1 MMKKTVLWALA
12 ALLFVSCG
20 QKKQDI
26 GEAGN
31 DYAVLTLQPTDIE
44 LNTAYPA
51 TIKGM
56 QDIEIRPK
64 VSGYLTQLLVD
75 EGATVRKG
83 QALFK
88 IDDVQYQA
96 AVNQAQAQVNVV
108 KANIN
113 TQKLTVE
120 NKKML
125 HSKQIVS
132 DYDLQTAINQLAS
145 LEAQLQQAE
154 AALQSAR
161 DNLRY
166 CTVTSPGDGV
176 VGVIPYRVGS
186 LVSASSAQP
195 LTTVS
200 SINEMYVYFSMT
212 EKQLLT
218 LTREQG
224 GLSEA
229 IKNMPPVT
237 LVLSDGTTYSETGKV
252 STISGV
258 IDTSTGAVQMRAT
271 FSNAQ
276 RVLRS
281 GGTGSVLIPTNQKG
295 AIVIPQKATYEIQD
309 KKFVYVVNA
318 KNKVQNREIEVL
330 VQNDGQNY
338 VVSSGLKAGERIV
351 VDGVSKLKNDM
362 EIKPITPEQ
371 ADKNV
376 QQQKQ
381 ALKDGKMP
389 GQN

>member
-1 MMKKTVLWALA
+1 MKKTALWALA
-12 ALLFVSCG
+12 ALLFASCG
-20 QKKQDI
+20 QKSQNI

-31 DYAVLTLQPTDIE
+31 DYAVVTLQPKDVE

-83 QALFK
+83 QPLFK
-88 IDDVQYQA
+88 IDDVQYRA
-96 AVNQAQAQVNVV
+96 AVNQAIASVNVV

-125 HSKQIVS
+125 HSKQIIS

-212 EKQLLT
+212 EKQLLA

-224 GLSEA
+224 GLNEA
-229 IKNMPPVT
+229 MKNMPPVT

-258 IDTSTGAVQMRAT
+258 IDPQTGAVQMRAT
-271 FSNAQ
+271 FNNAQ
-276 RVLRS
+276 HVLRS
-281 GGTGSVLIPTNQKG
+281 GGTGSVLMPNNQKG
-295 AIVIPQKATYEIQD
+295 AIVIPQKATYEIQN
-309 KKFVYVVNA
+309 KKFVYVVDS
-318 KNKVQNREIEVL
+318 KNKVQSREIEVL

-351 VDGVSKLKNDM
+351 VDGVNKLKNGMD
-362 EIKPITPEQ
+362 IKPITPEQ

>member
-1 MMKKTVLWALA
+1 MKKTALWALA
-12 ALLFVSCG
+12 ALLFASCG
-20 QKKQDI
+20 QKSQNI

-31 DYAVLTLQPTDIE
+31 DYAVVTLQPKDVE

-83 QALFK
+83 QPLFK
-88 IDDVQYQA
+88 IDDVQYRA
-96 AVNQAQAQVNVV
+96 AVNQAIASVNVV

-125 HSKQIVS
+125 HAKQIIS

-212 EKQLLT
+212 EKQLLA

-224 GLSEA
+224 GLNEA
-229 IKNMPPVT
+229 LKNMPPVT

-258 IDTSTGAVQMRAT
+258 IDPQTGAVQMRAT

-276 RVLRS
+276 HVLRS
-281 GGTGSVLIPTNQKG
+281 GGTGSVLMPNNQKG
-295 AIVIPQKATYEIQD
+295 AIVIPQKATYEIQN
-309 KKFVYVVNA
+309 KKFVYVVDS
-318 KNKVQNREIEVL
+318 KNKVQSREIEVL

-351 VDGVSKLKNDM
+351 VAGVNKLKNGMD
-362 EIKPITPEQ
+362 IKPITPEQ

>member
-1 MMKKTVLWALA
+1 MKKTALWALA
-12 ALLFVSCG
+12 ALLFASCG
-20 QKKQDI
+20 QKSQNI

-31 DYAVLTLQPTDIE
+31 DYAVVTLQPKDVE

-83 QALFK
+83 QPLFK
-88 IDDVQYQA
+88 IDDVQYRA
-96 AVNQAQAQVNVV
+96 AVNQAIASVNVV

-212 EKQLLT
+212 EKQLLA

-224 GLSEA
+224 GLNEA
-229 IKNMPPVT
+229 LKNMPPVT

-258 IDTSTGAVQMRAT
+258 IDPSTGAVQMRAT

-281 GGTGSVLIPTNQKG
+281 GGTGSVLMPNNQKG
-295 AIVIPQKATYEIQD
+295 AIVIPQKATYEIQN
-309 KKFVYVVNA
+309 KKFVYVVDA
-318 KNKVQNREIEVL
+318 KNKVQSREIEVL

-351 VDGVSKLKNDM
+351 VDGVNKLKNGMD
-362 EIKPITPEQ
+362 IKPITPEQ

>member
-1 MMKKTVLWALA
+1 MKKTALWALA
-12 ALLFVSCG
+12 ALLFASCG
-20 QKKQDI
+20 QKSQNI

-31 DYAVLTLQPTDIE
+31 DYAVVTLQPKDVE

-83 QALFK
+83 QPLFK
-88 IDDVQYQA
+88 IDDVQYRA
-96 AVNQAQAQVNVV
+96 AVNQAVASVNVV

-125 HSKQIVS
+125 HAKQIIS

-212 EKQLLT
+212 EKQLLA

-224 GLSEA
+224 GLNEA
-229 IKNMPPVT
+229 LKNMPPVT

-258 IDTSTGAVQMRAT
+258 IDPQTGAVQMRAT
-271 FSNAQ
+271 FSNVQ
-276 RVLRS
+276 HVLRS
-281 GGTGSVLIPTNQKG
+281 GGTGSVLMPNNQKG
-295 AIVIPQKATYEIQD
+295 AIVIPQKATYEIQN
-309 KKFVYVVNA
+309 KKFVYVVDS
-318 KNKVQNREIEVL
+318 KNKVQSREIEVL

-338 VVSSGLKAGERIV
+338 VVSSGLKVGERIV
-351 VDGVSKLKNDM
+351 VDGVNKLKNGMD
-362 EIKPITPEQ
+362 IKPITPEQ

>member
-1 MMKKTVLWALA
+1 MKKTALWALA
-12 ALLFVSCG
+12 ALLFASCG
-20 QKKQDI
+20 QKSQNI

-31 DYAVLTLQPTDIE
+31 DYAVVTLQPKDVE

-83 QALFK
+83 QPLFK
-88 IDDVQYQA
+88 IDDVQYRA
-96 AVNQAQAQVNVV
+96 AVNQAIASVNVV

-125 HSKQIVS
+125 HAKQIIS

-212 EKQLLT
+212 EKQLLA

-224 GLSEA
+224 GLNEA
-229 IKNMPPVT
+229 MKNMPPVT

-258 IDTSTGAVQMRAT
+258 IDPQTGAVQMRAT
-271 FSNAQ
+271 FSNVQ
-276 RVLRS
+276 HVLRS
-281 GGTGSVLIPTNQKG
+281 GGTGSVLMPNNQKG
-295 AIVIPQKATYEIQD
+295 AIVIPQKATYEIQN
-309 KKFVYVVNA
+309 KKFVYVVDS
-318 KNKVQNREIEVL
+318 KNKVQSREIEVL

-351 VDGVSKLKNDM
+351 VDGVNKLKNGMD
-362 EIKPITPEQ
+362 IKPITPEQ

>member
-1 MMKKTVLWALA
+1 MKKTALWALA
-12 ALLFVSCG
+12 ALLFASCG
-20 QKKQDI
+20 QKSQNI

-31 DYAVLTLQPTDIE
+31 DYAVVTLQPKDVE

-83 QALFK
+83 QPLFK
-88 IDDVQYQA
+88 IDDVQYRA
-96 AVNQAQAQVNVV
+96 AVNQAIASVNVV

-125 HSKQIVS
+125 HAKQIIS

-212 EKQLLT
+212 EKQLLA

-224 GLSEA
+224 GLNEA
-229 IKNMPPVT
+229 LKNMPPVT

-258 IDTSTGAVQMRAT
+258 IDPQTGAVQMRAT
-271 FSNAQ
+271 FNNAQ
-276 RVLRS
+276 HVLRS
-281 GGTGSVLIPTNQKG
+281 GGTGSVLMPNNQKG
-295 AIVIPQKATYEIQD
+295 AIVIPQKATYEIQN
-309 KKFVYVVNA
+309 KKFVYVVDN
-318 KNKVQNREIEVL
+318 KNKVQSREIEVL

-351 VDGVSKLKNDM
+351 VDGVNKLKNGMD
-362 EIKPITPEQ
+362 IKPITPEQ

>member
-1 MMKKTVLWALA
+1 MKKTALWALA
-12 ALLFVSCG
+12 ALLFASCG
-20 QKKQDI
+20 QKSQNI

-31 DYAVLTLQPTDIE
+31 DYAVVTLQPKDVE

-83 QALFK
+83 QPLFK
-88 IDDVQYQA
+88 IDDVQYRA
-96 AVNQAQAQVNVV
+96 AVNQAIASVNVV

-125 HSKQIVS
+125 HAKQIIS

-212 EKQLLT
+212 EKQLLA

-224 GLSEA
+224 GLNEA
-229 IKNMPPVT
+229 MKNMPPVT

-258 IDTSTGAVQMRAT
+258 IDPSTGAVQMRAT

-281 GGTGSVLIPTNQKG
+281 GGTGSVLMPNNQKG
-295 AIVIPQKATYEIQD
+295 AIVIPQKATYEIQN
-309 KKFVYVVNA
+309 KKFVYVVDS
-318 KNKVQNREIEVL
+318 KNKVQSREIEVL

-338 VVSSGLKAGERIV
+338 VVSSGLKVGERIV
-351 VDGVSKLKNDM
+351 VDGVNKLKNGMD
-362 EIKPITPEQ
+362 IKPITPEQ

>member
-1 MMKKTVLWALA
+1 MKKTALWALA

-20 QKKQDI
+20 QKKQQL

-31 DYAVLTLQPTDIE
+31 DYAVVTLQPTDIE
-44 LNTAYPA
+44 LSTAYPA

-96 AVNQAQAQVNVV
+96 AVNQAQAAMNVV

-212 EKQLLT
+212 EKQLLA

-224 GLSEA
+224 GLNEA
-229 IKNMPPVT
+229 LKNMPPVT

-258 IDTSTGAVQMRAT
+258 IDPSTGAVQMRAT

-281 GGTGSVLIPTNQKG
+281 GGTGSVLMPNNQKG
-295 AIVIPQKATYEIQD
+295 AIVIPQKATYEIQN
-309 KKFVYVVNA
+309 KKFVYVVDA
-318 KNKVQNREIEVL
+318 KNKVQSREIQVL

-338 VVSSGLKAGERIV
+338 VVSDGLKAGERIV
-351 VDGVSKLKNDM
+351 VDGVNKLKNDM

-371 ADKNV
+371 ANKNV
-376 QQQKQ
+376 EQQKQ

>member
-1 MMKKTVLWALA
+1 MKKTALWALA
-12 ALLFVSCG
+12 ALLFASCG
-20 QKKQDI
+20 QKSQNI

-31 DYAVLTLQPTDIE
+31 DYAVVTLQPKDVE

-96 AVNQAQAQVNVV
+96 AVNQAAASVNVV
-108 KANIN
+108 KANIK

-125 HSKQIVS
+125 HSKQIIS

-212 EKQLLT
+212 EKQLLA

-224 GLSEA
+224 GLNEA
-229 IKNMPPVT
+229 LKNMPPVT

-258 IDTSTGAVQMRAT
+258 IDPQTGAVQMRAT
-271 FSNAQ
+271 FSNVQ
-276 RVLRS
+276 HVLRS
-281 GGTGSVLIPTNQKG
+281 GGTGSVLMPNNQKG
-295 AIVIPQKATYEIQD
+295 AIVIPQKATYEIQN
-309 KKFVYVVNA
+309 KKFVYVVDS
-318 KNKVQNREIEVL
+318 KNKVQSREIEVL

-351 VDGVSKLKNDM
+351 VDGVNKLKNGMD
-362 EIKPITPEQ
+362 IKPITPEQ

>member
-1 MMKKTVLWALA
+1 MKKTALWALA
-12 ALLFVSCG
+12 ALLFASCG
-20 QKKQDI
+20 QKSQNI

-31 DYAVLTLQPTDIE
+31 DYAVVTLQPKDVE

-83 QALFK
+83 QPLFK
-88 IDDVQYQA
+88 IDDVQYRA
-96 AVNQAQAQVNVV
+96 AVNQAIASVNVV

-125 HSKQIVS
+125 HAKQIIS

-212 EKQLLT
+212 EKQLLA

-224 GLSEA
+224 GLNEA
-229 IKNMPPVT
+229 LKNMPPVT

-258 IDTSTGAVQMRAT
+258 IDPQTGAVQMRAT

-281 GGTGSVLIPTNQKG
+281 GGTGSVLMPNNQKG
-295 AIVIPQKATYEIQD
+295 AIVIPQKATYEIQN
-309 KKFVYVVNA
+309 KKFVYVVDS
-318 KNKVQNREIEVL
+318 KNKVQSREIEVL

-338 VVSSGLKAGERIV
+338 VVSSGLKVGERIV
-351 VDGVSKLKNDM
+351 VDGVNKLKNGMD
-362 EIKPITPEQ
+362 IKPITPEQ

>member
-1 MMKKTVLWALA
+1 MKKTALWALA
-12 ALLFVSCG
+12 ALLFASCG
-20 QKKQDI
+20 QKSQNI

-31 DYAVLTLQPTDIE
+31 DYAVVTLQPKDVE

-83 QALFK
+83 QPLFK
-88 IDDVQYQA
+88 IDDVQYRA
-96 AVNQAQAQVNVV
+96 AVNQAIASVNVV

-125 HSKQIVS
+125 HSKQIIS

-212 EKQLLT
+212 EKQLLA

-224 GLSEA
+224 GLNEA
-229 IKNMPPVT
+229 LKNMPPVT

-258 IDTSTGAVQMRAT
+258 IDPQTGAVQMRAT
-271 FSNAQ
+271 FSNVQ
-276 RVLRS
+276 HVLRS
-281 GGTGSVLIPTNQKG
+281 GGTGSVLMPNNQKG
-295 AIVIPQKATYEIQD
+295 AIVIPQKATYEIQN
-309 KKFVYVVNA
+309 KKFVYVVDN
-318 KNKVQNREIEVL
+318 KNKVQSREIEVL

-351 VDGVSKLKNDM
+351 VDGVNKLKNGMD
-362 EIKPITPEQ
+362 IKPITPEQ

>member
-1 MMKKTVLWALA
+1 MKKTALWALA
-12 ALLFVSCG
+12 ALLFASCG
-20 QKKQDI
+20 QKSQNI

-31 DYAVLTLQPTDIE
+31 DYAVVTLQPKDVE

-83 QALFK
+83 QPLFK
-88 IDDVQYQA
+88 IDDVQYRA
-96 AVNQAQAQVNVV
+96 AVNQAIASVNVV

-125 HSKQIVS
+125 HAKQIIS

-212 EKQLLT
+212 EKQLLA

-224 GLSEA
+224 GLNEA
-229 IKNMPPVT
+229 MKNMPPVT

-258 IDTSTGAVQMRAT
+258 IDPQTGAVQMRAT
-271 FSNAQ
+271 FGNAQ
-276 RVLRS
+276 HVLRS
-281 GGTGSVLIPTNQKG
+281 GGTGSVLMPNNQKG
-295 AIVIPQKATYEIQD
+295 AIVIPQKATYEIQN
-309 KKFVYVVNA
+309 KKFVYVVDN
-318 KNKVQNREIEVL
+318 KNKVQSREIEVL

-351 VDGVSKLKNDM
+351 VDGVNKLKNGMD
-362 EIKPITPEQ
+362 IKPITPEQ

>member
-1 MMKKTVLWALA
+1 MKKTALWALA
-12 ALLFVSCG
+12 ALLFASCG
-20 QKKQDI
+20 QKSQNI

-31 DYAVLTLQPTDIE
+31 DYAVVTLQPKDVE

-83 QALFK
+83 QPLFK
-88 IDDVQYQA
+88 IDDVQYRA
-96 AVNQAQAQVNVV
+96 AVNQAIASVNVV

-125 HSKQIVS
+125 HAKQIIS

-212 EKQLLT
+212 EKQLLA

-224 GLSEA
+224 GLNEA
-229 IKNMPPVT
+229 LKNMPPVT

-258 IDTSTGAVQMRAT
+258 IDPQTGAVQMRAT
-271 FSNAQ
+271 FSNVQ
-276 RVLRS
+276 HVLRS
-281 GGTGSVLIPTNQKG
+281 GGTGSVLMPNNQKG
-295 AIVIPQKATYEIQD
+295 AIVIPQKATYEIQN
-309 KKFVYVVNA
+309 KKFVYVVDN
-318 KNKVQNREIEVL
+318 KNKVQSREIEVL

-351 VDGVSKLKNDM
+351 VDGVNKLKNGMD
-362 EIKPITPEQ
+362 IKPITPEQ

>member
-1 MMKKTVLWALA
+1 MKKTALWALA
-12 ALLFVSCG
+12 ALLFASCG
-20 QKKQDI
+20 QKSQNI

-31 DYAVLTLQPTDIE
+31 DYAVVTLQPKDVE

-83 QALFK
+83 QPLFK
-88 IDDVQYQA
+88 IDDVQYRA
-96 AVNQAQAQVNVV
+96 AVNQAIASVNVV

-125 HSKQIVS
+125 HSKQIIS

-212 EKQLLT
+212 EKQLLA

-224 GLSEA
+224 GLNEA
-229 IKNMPPVT
+229 MKNMPPVT

-258 IDTSTGAVQMRAT
+258 IDPQTGAVQMRAT
-271 FSNAQ
+271 FSNVQ
-276 RVLRS
+276 HVLRS
-281 GGTGSVLIPTNQKG
+281 GGTGSVLMPNNQKG
-295 AIVIPQKATYEIQD
+295 AIVIPQKATYEIQN
-309 KKFVYVVNA
+309 KKFVYVVDS
-318 KNKVQNREIEVL
+318 KNKVQSREIEVL

-351 VDGVSKLKNDM
+351 VDGVNKLKNGMD
-362 EIKPITPEQ
+362 IKPITPEQ

>member
-1 MMKKTVLWALA
+1 MKKTALWALA
-12 ALLFVSCG
+12 ALLFASCG
-20 QKKQDI
+20 QKSQNI

-31 DYAVLTLQPTDIE
+31 DYAVVTLQPKDVE

-83 QALFK
+83 QPLFK
-88 IDDVQYQA
+88 IDDVQYRA
-96 AVNQAQAQVNVV
+96 AVNQAIASVNVV

-125 HSKQIVS
+125 HAKQIIS

-212 EKQLLT
+212 EKQLLA

-224 GLSEA
+224 GLNEA
-229 IKNMPPVT
+229 LKNMPPVT

-258 IDTSTGAVQMRAT
+258 IDPQTGAVQMRAT

-281 GGTGSVLIPTNQKG
+281 GGTGSVLMPNNQKG
-295 AIVIPQKATYEIQD
+295 AIVIPQKATYEIQN
-309 KKFVYVVNA
+309 KKFVYVVDA
-318 KNKVQNREIEVL
+318 KNKVQSREIQVL

-338 VVSSGLKAGERIV
+338 VVSNGLKAGERIV
-351 VDGVSKLKNDM
+351 VDGVDKLKNDM

-371 ADKNV
+371 ANKNV
-376 QQQKQ
+376 EQQKQ

>member
-1 MMKKTVLWALA
+1 MKKTALWALA
-12 ALLFVSCG
+12 ALLFASCG
-20 QKKQDI
+20 QKSQNI

-31 DYAVLTLQPTDIE
+31 DYAVVTLQPKDVE

-83 QALFK
+83 QPLFK
-88 IDDVQYQA
+88 IDDVQYRA
-96 AVNQAQAQVNVV
+96 AVNQAIASVNVV

-125 HSKQIVS
+125 HSKQIIS

-212 EKQLLT
+212 EKQLLA

-224 GLSEA
+224 GLNEA
-229 IKNMPPVT
+229 MKNMPPVT

-258 IDTSTGAVQMRAT
+258 IDPQTGAVQMRAT
-271 FSNAQ
+271 FSNVQ
-276 RVLRS
+276 HVLRS
-281 GGTGSVLIPTNQKG
+281 GGTGSVLMPNNQKG
-295 AIVIPQKATYEIQD
+295 AIVIPQKATYEIQN
-309 KKFVYVVNA
+309 KKFVYVVDN
-318 KNKVQNREIEVL
+318 KNKVQSREIEVL

-351 VDGVSKLKNDM
+351 VDGVNKLKNGMD
-362 EIKPITPEQ
+362 IKPITPEQ

>member
-1 MMKKTVLWALA
+1 MKKTALWALA
-12 ALLFVSCG
+12 ALLFASCG
-20 QKKQDI
+20 QKSQNI

-31 DYAVLTLQPTDIE
+31 DYAVVTLQPKDVE

-96 AVNQAQAQVNVV
+96 AVNQAAASVNVV
-108 KANIN
+108 KANIK
-113 TQKLTVE
+113 TQRLTVE

-125 HSKQIVS
+125 HSKQIIS

-212 EKQLLT
+212 EKQLLA

-224 GLSEA
+224 GLNEA
-229 IKNMPPVT
+229 LKNMPPVT

-258 IDTSTGAVQMRAT
+258 IDPQTGAVQMRAT
-271 FSNAQ
+271 FSNVQ
-276 RVLRS
+276 HVLRS
-281 GGTGSVLIPTNQKG
+281 GGTGSVLMPNNQKG
-295 AIVIPQKATYEIQD
+295 AIVIPQKATYEIQN
-309 KKFVYVVNA
+309 KKFVYVVDN
-318 KNKVQNREIEVL
+318 KNKVQSREIEVL

-351 VDGVSKLKNDM
+351 VDGVNKLKNGMD
-362 EIKPITPEQ
+362 IKPITPEQ

>member
-1 MMKKTVLWALA
+1 MKKTALWALA
-12 ALLFVSCG
+12 ALLFASCG
-20 QKKQDI
+20 QKSQNI

-31 DYAVLTLQPTDIE
+31 DYAVVTLQPKDVE

-96 AVNQAQAQVNVV
+96 AVNQAAASVNVV

-125 HSKQIVS
+125 HAKQIIS

-212 EKQLLT
+212 EKQLLA

-224 GLSEA
+224 GLNEA
-229 IKNMPPVT
+229 MKNMPPVT

-258 IDTSTGAVQMRAT
+258 IDPQTGAVQMRAT
-271 FSNAQ
+271 FNNAQ
-276 RVLRS
+276 HVLRS
-281 GGTGSVLIPTNQKG
+281 GGTGSVLMPNNQKG
-295 AIVIPQKATYEIQD
+295 AIVIPQKATYEIQN
-309 KKFVYVVNA
+309 KKFVYVVDS
-318 KNKVQNREIEVL
+318 KNKVQSREIEVL

-338 VVSSGLKAGERIV
+338 VVSSGLKVGERIV
-351 VDGVSKLKNDM
+351 VDGVNKLKNGMD
-362 EIKPITPEQ
+362 IKPITPEQ

>member
-1 MMKKTVLWALA
+1 MKKTALWALA
-12 ALLFVSCG
+12 ALLFASCG
-20 QKKQDI
+20 QKSQNI

-31 DYAVLTLQPTDIE
+31 DYAVVTLQPKDVE

-83 QALFK
+83 QPLFK
-88 IDDVQYQA
+88 IDDVQYRA
-96 AVNQAQAQVNVV
+96 AVNQAVASVNVV

-125 HSKQIVS
+125 HAKQIIS

-212 EKQLLT
+212 EKQLLA

-224 GLSEA
+224 GLNEA
-229 IKNMPPVT
+229 LKNMPPVT

-258 IDTSTGAVQMRAT
+258 IDPQTGAVQMRAT
-271 FSNAQ
+271 FSNVQ
-276 RVLRS
+276 HVLRS
-281 GGTGSVLIPTNQKG
+281 GGTGSVLMPNNQKG
-295 AIVIPQKATYEIQD
+295 AIVIPQKATYEIQN
-309 KKFVYVVNA
+309 KKFVYVVDN
-318 KNKVQNREIEVL
+318 KNKVQSREIEVL

-351 VDGVSKLKNDM
+351 VDGVNKLKNGMD
-362 EIKPITPEQ
+362 IKPITPEQ

>member
-1 MMKKTVLWALA
+1 MKKTALWALA

-20 QKKQDI
+20 QKKQQL

-31 DYAVLTLQPTDIE
+31 DYAVVTLQPTDIE
-44 LNTAYPA
+44 LSTAYPA

-96 AVNQAQAQVNVV
+96 AVNQAQAAVNVV

-212 EKQLLT
+212 EKQLLA

-224 GLSEA
+224 GLNEA
-229 IKNMPPVT
+229 LKNMPPVT

-258 IDTSTGAVQMRAT
+258 IDPSTGAVQMRAT

-281 GGTGSVLIPTNQKG
+281 GGTGSVLMPNNQKG
-295 AIVIPQKATYEIQD
+295 AIVIPQKATYEIQN
-309 KKFVYVVNA
+309 KKFVYVVDA
-318 KNKVQNREIEVL
+318 KNKVQSREIQVL

-338 VVSSGLKAGERIV
+338 VVSDGLKAGERIV
-351 VDGVSKLKNDM
+351 VDGVNKLKNDM

-371 ADKNV
+371 ANKNV
-376 QQQKQ
+376 EQQKQ

>member
-1 MMKKTVLWALA
+1 MKKTALWALA
-12 ALLFVSCG
+12 ALLFASCG
-20 QKKQDI
+20 QKSQNI

-31 DYAVLTLQPTDIE
+31 DYAVVTLQPKDVE

-83 QALFK
+83 QPLFK
-88 IDDVQYQA
+88 IDDVQYRA
-96 AVNQAQAQVNVV
+96 AVNQAIASVNVV

-125 HSKQIVS
+125 HAKQIIS

-212 EKQLLT
+212 EKQLLA

-224 GLSEA
+224 GLNEA
-229 IKNMPPVT
+229 LKNMPPVT

-258 IDTSTGAVQMRAT
+258 IDPQTGAVQMRAT
-271 FSNAQ
+271 FSNVQ
-276 RVLRS
+276 HVLRS
-281 GGTGSVLIPTNQKG
+281 GGTGSVLMPNNQKG
-295 AIVIPQKATYEIQD
+295 AIVIPQKATYEIQN
-309 KKFVYVVNA
+309 KKFVYVVDS
-318 KNKVQNREIEVL
+318 KNKVQSREIEVL

-338 VVSSGLKAGERIV
+338 VVSSGLKVGERIV
-351 VDGVSKLKNDM
+351 VDGVNKLKNGMD
-362 EIKPITPEQ
+362 IKPITPEQ

>member
-1 MMKKTVLWALA
+1 MKKTALWALA

-20 QKKQDI
+20 QKKQQL

-31 DYAVLTLQPTDIE
+31 DYAVVTLQPTDIE
-44 LNTAYPA
+44 LSTAYPA

-96 AVNQAQAQVNVV
+96 AVNQAQASVNVV

-125 HSKQIVS
+125 HSKQIIS

-212 EKQLLT
+212 EKQLLA

-224 GLSEA
+224 GLNEA
-229 IKNMPPVT
+229 LKNMPPVT

-258 IDTSTGAVQMRAT
+258 IDPSTGAVQMRAT
-271 FSNAQ
+271 FSNAH

-281 GGTGSVLIPTNQKG
+281 GGTGSVLMPNNQKG
-295 AIVIPQKATYEIQD
+295 AIVIPQKATYEIQN
-309 KKFVYVVNA
+309 KKFVYVVDA
-318 KNKVQNREIEVL
+318 KNKVQSREIQVL

-338 VVSSGLKAGERIV
+338 VVSDGLKAGERIV
-351 VDGVSKLKNDM
+351 VDGVNKLKNDM

-371 ADKNV
+371 ANKNV
-376 QQQKQ
+376 EQQKQ

>member
-1 MMKKTVLWALA
+1 MKKTALWALA
-12 ALLFVSCG
+12 ALLFASCG
-20 QKKQDI
+20 QKSQNI

-31 DYAVLTLQPTDIE
+31 DYAVVTLQPKDVE

-96 AVNQAQAQVNVV
+96 AVNQAVASVNVV

-125 HSKQIVS
+125 HAKQIIS

-212 EKQLLT
+212 EKQLLA

-224 GLSEA
+224 GLNEA
-229 IKNMPPVT
+229 MKNMPPVT

-258 IDTSTGAVQMRAT
+258 IDPQTGAVQMRAT
-271 FSNAQ
+271 FNNAQ
-276 RVLRS
+276 HVLRS
-281 GGTGSVLIPTNQKG
+281 GGTGSVLMPNNQKG
-295 AIVIPQKATYEIQD
+295 AIVIPQKATYEIQN
-309 KKFVYVVNA
+309 KKFVYVVDS
-318 KNKVQNREIEVL
+318 KNKVQSREIEVL

-351 VDGVSKLKNDM
+351 VDGVNKLKNGMD
-362 EIKPITPEQ
+362 IKPITPEQ

>member
-1 MMKKTVLWALA
+1 MKKTALWALA

-20 QKKQDI
+20 QKKQQL

-31 DYAVLTLQPTDIE
+31 DYAVVTLQPTDIE
-44 LNTAYPA
+44 LSTAYPA

-96 AVNQAQAQVNVV
+96 AVNQAQASVNVV

-212 EKQLLT
+212 EKQLLA

-224 GLSEA
+224 GLNEA
-229 IKNMPPVT
+229 LKNMPPVT

-258 IDTSTGAVQMRAT
+258 IDPSTGAVQMRAT

-281 GGTGSVLIPTNQKG
+281 GGTGSVLMPNNQKG
-295 AIVIPQKATYEIQD
+295 AIVIPQKATYEIQN
-309 KKFVYVVNA
+309 KKFVYVVDA
-318 KNKVQNREIEVL
+318 KNKVQSREIQVL

-338 VVSSGLKAGERIV
+338 VVSDGLKAGERIV
-351 VDGVSKLKNDM
+351 VDGVNKLKNDM

-371 ADKNV
+371 ANKNV
-376 QQQKQ
+376 EQQKQ

>member
-1 MMKKTVLWALA
+1 MKKTALWALA
-12 ALLFVSCG
+12 ALLFASCG
-20 QKKQDI
+20 QKSQNI

-31 DYAVLTLQPTDIE
+31 DYAVVTLQPKDVE

-83 QALFK
+83 QPLFK
-88 IDDVQYQA
+88 IDDVQYRA
-96 AVNQAQAQVNVV
+96 AVNQAIASVNVV

-125 HSKQIVS
+125 HAKQIIS

-212 EKQLLT
+212 EKQLLA

-224 GLSEA
+224 GLNEA
-229 IKNMPPVT
+229 LKNMPPVT

-258 IDTSTGAVQMRAT
+258 IDPSTGAVQMRAT

-281 GGTGSVLIPTNQKG
+281 GGTGSVLMPNNQKG
-295 AIVIPQKATYEIQD
+295 AIVIPQKATYEIQN
-309 KKFVYVVNA
+309 KKFVYVVDS
-318 KNKVQNREIEVL
+318 KNKVQSREIEVL

-351 VDGVSKLKNDM
+351 VDGVNKLKNGMD
-362 EIKPITPEQ
+362 IKPITPEQ

>member
-1 MMKKTVLWALA
+1 MKKTALWALA

-20 QKKQDI
+20 QKKQQL

-31 DYAVLTLQPTDIE
+31 DYAVVTLQPTDIE
-44 LNTAYPA
+44 LSTAYPA

-96 AVNQAQAQVNVV
+96 AVNQAQASVNVV

-125 HSKQIVS
+125 HSKQIIS

-212 EKQLLT
+212 EKQLLA

-224 GLSEA
+224 GLNEA
-229 IKNMPPVT
+229 LKNMPPVT

-258 IDTSTGAVQMRAT
+258 IDPSTGAVQMRAT

-281 GGTGSVLIPTNQKG
+281 GGTGSVLMPNNQKG
-295 AIVIPQKATYEIQD
+295 AIVIPQKATYEIQN
-309 KKFVYVVNA
+309 KKFVYVVDA
-318 KNKVQNREIEVL
+318 KNKVQSREIQVL

-338 VVSSGLKAGERIV
+338 VVSDGLKAGERIV
-351 VDGVSKLKNDM
+351 VDGVNKLKNDM

-371 ADKNV
+371 ANKNV
-376 QQQKQ
+376 EQQKQ

>member
-1 MMKKTVLWALA
+1 MKKTALWALA
-12 ALLFVSCG
+12 ALLFASCG
-20 QKKQDI
+20 QKSQNI

-31 DYAVLTLQPTDIE
+31 DYAVVTLQPKDVE

-83 QALFK
+83 QPLFK
-88 IDDVQYQA
+88 IDDVQYRA
-96 AVNQAQAQVNVV
+96 AVNQAIASVNVV

-125 HSKQIVS
+125 HAKQIIS

-212 EKQLLT
+212 EKQLLA

-224 GLSEA
+224 GLNEA
-229 IKNMPPVT
+229 MKNMPPVT

-258 IDTSTGAVQMRAT
+258 IDPQTGAVQMRAT
-271 FSNAQ
+271 FNNAQ
-276 RVLRS
+276 HVLRS
-281 GGTGSVLIPTNQKG
+281 GGTGSVLMPNNQKG
-295 AIVIPQKATYEIQD
+295 AIVIPQKATYEIQN
-309 KKFVYVVNA
+309 KKFVYVVDS
-318 KNKVQNREIEVL
+318 KNKVQSREIEVL

-338 VVSSGLKAGERIV
+338 VVSSGLKVGERIV
-351 VDGVSKLKNDM
+351 VDGVNKLKNGMD
-362 EIKPITPEQ
+362 IKPITPEQ

>member
-1 MMKKTVLWALA
+1 MKKTALWALA
-12 ALLFVSCG
+12 ALLFASCG
-20 QKKQDI
+20 QKSQNI

-31 DYAVLTLQPTDIE
+31 DYAVVTLQPKDVE

-83 QALFK
+83 QPLFK
-88 IDDVQYQA
+88 IDDVQYRA
-96 AVNQAQAQVNVV
+96 AVNQAIASVNVV

-125 HSKQIVS
+125 HSKQIIS

-212 EKQLLT
+212 EKQLLA

-224 GLSEA
+224 GLNEA
-229 IKNMPPVT
+229 LKNMPPVT

-258 IDTSTGAVQMRAT
+258 IDPQTGAVQMRAT
-271 FSNAQ
+271 FSNDQ
-276 RVLRS
+276 HVLRS
-281 GGTGSVLIPTNQKG
+281 GGTGSVLMPNNQKG
-295 AIVIPQKATYEIQD
+295 AIVIPQKATYEIQN
-309 KKFVYVVNA
+309 KKFVYVVDS
-318 KNKVQNREIEVL
+318 KNKVQSREIEVL

-351 VDGVSKLKNDM
+351 VDGVNKLKNGMD
-362 EIKPITPEQ
+362 IKPITPEQ

>member
-1 MMKKTVLWALA
+1 MKKTALWALA

-20 QKKQDI
+20 QKEKDM

-31 DYAVLTLQPTDIE
+31 DYAVVTLQPKDIE
-44 LNTAYPA
+44 LSTAYPA

-96 AVNQAQAQVNVV
+96 AVNQAQASVNVV

-125 HSKQIVS
+125 HSKQIIS

-212 EKQLLT
+212 EKQLLA

-224 GLSEA
+224 GLNEA
-229 IKNMPPVT
+229 MKNMPPVT

-258 IDTSTGAVQMRAT
+258 IDPSTGAVQMRAT

-276 RVLRS
+276 HVLRS
-281 GGTGSVLIPTNQKG
+281 GGTGSVLMPNNQKG
-295 AIVIPQKATYEIQD
+295 AIVIPQKATYEIQN
-309 KKFVYVVNA
+309 KKFVYVVDA
-318 KNKVQNREIEVL
+318 KNKVQSREIQVL

-338 VVSSGLKAGERIV
+338 VVSNGLKAGERIV
-351 VDGVSKLKNDM
+351 VDGVDKLKNDM

-371 ADKNV
+371 ANKNV
-376 QQQKQ
+376 EQQKQ

>member
-1 MMKKTVLWALA
+1 MKKTALWALA
-12 ALLFVSCG
+12 ALLFASCG
-20 QKKQDI
+20 QKSQNI

-31 DYAVLTLQPTDIE
+31 DYAVVTLQPKDVE

-83 QALFK
+83 QPLFK
-88 IDDVQYQA
+88 IDDVQYRA
-96 AVNQAQAQVNVV
+96 AVNQAIASVNVV

-125 HSKQIVS
+125 HAKQIIS

-212 EKQLLT
+212 EKQLLA

-224 GLSEA
+224 GLNEA
-229 IKNMPPVT
+229 LKNMPPVT

-258 IDTSTGAVQMRAT
+258 IDPQTGAVQMRAT

-281 GGTGSVLIPTNQKG
+281 GGTGSVLMPNNQKG
-295 AIVIPQKATYEIQD
+295 AIVIPQKATYEIQN
-309 KKFVYVVNA
+309 KKFVYVVDS
-318 KNKVQNREIEVL
+318 KNKVQSREIEVL

-351 VDGVSKLKNDM
+351 VDGVNKLKNGMD
-362 EIKPITPEQ
+362 IKPITPEQ

>member
-1 MMKKTVLWALA
+1 MKKTALWALA
-12 ALLFVSCG
+12 ALLFASCG
-20 QKKQDI
+20 QKSQNI

-31 DYAVLTLQPTDIE
+31 DYAVVTLQPKDVE

-96 AVNQAQAQVNVV
+96 AVNQAVASVNVV

-125 HSKQIVS
+125 HSKQIIS

-212 EKQLLT
+212 EKQLLA

-224 GLSEA
+224 GLNEA
-229 IKNMPPVT
+229 LTNMPPVT

-258 IDTSTGAVQMRAT
+258 IDPQTGAVQMRAT
-271 FSNAQ
+271 FNNAQ
-276 RVLRS
+276 HVLRS
-281 GGTGSVLIPTNQKG
+281 GGTGSVLMPNNQKG
-295 AIVIPQKATYEIQD
+295 AIVIPQKATYEIQN
-309 KKFVYVVNA
+309 KKFVYVVDS
-318 KNKVQNREIEVL
+318 KNKVQSREIEVL

-351 VDGVSKLKNDM
+351 VDGVNKLKNGMD
-362 EIKPITPEQ
+362 IKPITPEQ
-371 ADKNV
+371 ADRNV

>member
-1 MMKKTVLWALA
+1 MKKTALWALA
-12 ALLFVSCG
+12 ALLFASCG
-20 QKKQDI
+20 QKSQNI

-31 DYAVLTLQPTDIE
+31 DYAVVTLQPKDVE

-96 AVNQAQAQVNVV
+96 AVNQAAASVNVV
-108 KANIN
+108 KANIK

-125 HSKQIVS
+125 HSKQIIS

-212 EKQLLT
+212 EKQLLA

-224 GLSEA
+224 GLNEA
-229 IKNMPPVT
+229 MKNMPPVT

-258 IDTSTGAVQMRAT
+258 IDPQTGAVQMRAT
-271 FSNAQ
+271 FSNVQ
-276 RVLRS
+276 HVLRS
-281 GGTGSVLIPTNQKG
+281 GGTGSVLMPNNQKG
-295 AIVIPQKATYEIQD
+295 AIVIPQKATYEIQN
-309 KKFVYVVNA
+309 KKFVYVVDS
-318 KNKVQNREIEVL
+318 KNKVQSREIEVL

-351 VDGVSKLKNDM
+351 VDGVNKLKNGMD
-362 EIKPITPEQ
+362 IKPITPEQ

>member
-1 MMKKTVLWALA
+1 MKKGRHEANTKPAAEKKKKSAAKKPKAKKEAPAKKSGAKKA
-12 ALLFVSCG
+12 ALYVACALVLIIAAGLITGAVVGRSSKIHPNMSLG
-20 QKKQDI
+20 GIDI
-26 GEAGN
+26 GDMSVAE
-31 DYAVLTLQPTDIE
+31 
-44 LNTAYPA
+44 
-51 TIKGM
+51 
-56 QDIEIRPK
+56 
-64 VSGYLTQLLVD
+64 
-75 EGATVRKG
+75 
-83 QALFK
+83 
-88 IDDVQYQA
+88 
-96 AVNQAQAQVNVV
+96 
-108 KANIN
+108 
-113 TQKLTVE
+113 
-120 NKKML
+120 
-125 HSKQIVS
+125 
-132 DYDLQTAINQLAS
+132 
-145 LEAQLQQAE
+145 AE

-212 EKQLLT
+212 EKQLLA

-224 GLSEA
+224 GLNEA
-229 IKNMPPVT
+229 MKNMPPVT

-258 IDTSTGAVQMRAT
+258 IDPQTGAVQMRTT

-276 RVLRS
+276 HVLRS
-281 GGTGSVLIPTNQKG
+281 GGTGSVLMPNNQKG
-295 AIVIPQKATYEIQD
+295 AIVIPQKATYEIQN
-309 KKFVYVVNA
+309 KKFVYVVDN
-318 KNKVQNREIEVL
+318 KNKVQSREIEVL

-351 VDGVSKLKNDM
+351 VDGVNKLKNGMD
-362 EIKPITPEQ
+362 IKPITPEQ